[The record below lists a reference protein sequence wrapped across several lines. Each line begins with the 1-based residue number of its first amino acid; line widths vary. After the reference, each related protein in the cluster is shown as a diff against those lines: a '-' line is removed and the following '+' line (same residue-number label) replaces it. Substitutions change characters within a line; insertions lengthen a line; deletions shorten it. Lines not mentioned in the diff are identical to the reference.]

1 MLSGCIIGL
10 EPTNRLEKYFNGWNN
25 RSSDQN
31 DNSPCSSEIVSKW
44 ASLCSP
50 YTLYTC
56 MPLSLAPTL
65 VGFFSDTTTPW
76 CCFSWPLTLS
86 LGSLIAVNL
95 FGFAFRLFCGA
106 GIDGVSAGEFDAA
119 WCKSPRRRHASLS
132 KGQFVPEQELTE
144 LFSR

>member
-25 RSSDQN
+25 RAATRTTTAHAVRRSS
-31 DNSPCSSEIVSKW
+31 VSVQ
-44 ASLCSP
+44 ACAVHTP
-50 YTLYTC
+50 C

-76 CCFSWPLTLS
+76 CCFSWPLTLR